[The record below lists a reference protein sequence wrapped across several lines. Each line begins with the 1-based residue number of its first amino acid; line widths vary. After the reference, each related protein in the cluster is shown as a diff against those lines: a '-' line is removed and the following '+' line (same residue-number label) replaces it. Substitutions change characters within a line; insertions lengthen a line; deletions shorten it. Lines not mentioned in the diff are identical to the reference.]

1 MVFQNRR
8 FGIVLPRSQ
17 FLSVPK
23 LTPSR
28 LASPVLVILLRKQ
41 WAASISCSL
50 FKGGCESTLVAFI
63 TRWQNGFKRD
73 PFRQFDFCELSLP
86 VDLHLVPI
94 ASDYIIA
101 A

>member
-23 LTPSR
+23 LTPS
-28 LASPVLVILLRKQ
+28 LSASPVLVILLRKQ
-41 WAASISCSL
+41 WAVSRSCSF
-50 FKGGCESTLVAFI
+50 FKGGCESTLMAFI
-63 TRWQNGFKRD
+63 TRWQKGFKRD
-73 PFRQFDFCELSLP
+73 PFRQFDFIQALWKSGIRQAATT
-86 VDLHLVPI
+86 VF
-94 ASDYIIA
+94 IA